1 MKLLI
6 KILLITFLIIAT
18 ALVAAPFFVRQEHV
32 KNFIQERVKLADN
45 AKLVIEG
52 DIDFGVFPYANV
64 KIPVAKIVKTDGT
77 EQIFFEKVSLGFDTL
92 DIIAKSID
100 FDFTVKHKNVS
111 YVGNLKFV
119 DYNNFVKKGA
129 SPIILKLEKP
139 ANIHIKGNLSSS
151 GEQHKF
157 ENFVITHKQTE
168 AKGNLIATKSAE
180 KGMEIKFDTEI
191 KSDNIEDLR
200 KLTLIGTDANKSF
213 DQLSGEGTANLSLTT
228 SGVTTEEF
236 KKNLNGE
243 GAINIDTA
251 SIYGI
256 DINELIGAPQETKLE
271 KTSNKKIDI
280 SDVDIRFN
288 IENGVA
294 NVKEFSANN
303 QLAYLSGQGVVDIIQ
318 KALKFSVDID
328 AEVASARVK
337 IPLLVS
343 GQFDN
348 IKFAPRVGDALINNV
363 DKIIGENKIQF
374 KNIKINLDKNNLGKS
389 VEGLKNIGK
398 SFGFDLD
405 KATGGV
411 LNKIAPTTAPTSN
424 TAPVSIES
432 KVVAPIEKEAPTN
445 SIPASMQINTQPAAP
460 ASN

>member
-18 ALVAAPFFVRQEHV
+18 ALVAAPFFVRQEQV

-52 DIDFGVFPYANV
+52 NIDFGVFPYANV
-64 KIPVAKIVKTDGT
+64 KIPLAKIVKTDGT
-77 EQIFFEKVSLGFDTL
+77 EQVFEKVSVGFDTL
-92 DIIAKSID
+92 DLIAKSID
-100 FDFTVKHKNVS
+100 FDFAFKNKKIYYS
-111 YVGNLKFV
+111 GNLQIL
-119 DYNNFVKKGA
+119 DYNNFVKNGA
-129 SPIILKLEKP
+129 SAINLKLEKP
-139 ANIHIKGNLSSS
+139 ARINLVGNLLTSAT
-151 GEQHKF
+151 EYKF

-168 AKGNLIATKSAE
+168 AKGNLVAVKTVENGLQISLDSE
-180 KGMEIKFDTEI
+180 LVSE
-191 KSDNIEDLR
+191 NIEDLR

-213 DQLSGEGTANLSLTT
+213 NQLSGEGNAKLRLNTQGLNSDD
-228 SGVTTEEF
+228 F
-236 KKNLNGE
+236 KKNLSGE
-243 GAINIDTA
+243 GSINIDSA

-271 KTSNKKIDI
+271 KTSSKKIDI

-294 NVKEFSANN
+294 KVKEFSANN
-303 QLAYLSGQGVVDIIQ
+303 QLAYLSGQGVVDIVQ

-348 IKFAPRVGDALINNV
+348 IKFAPRVGDALIQNV
-363 DKIIGENKIQF
+363 DKIIGENKIQL

-389 VEGLKNIGK
+389 VEDIKNIGK
-398 SFGFDLD
+398 SFGIDLD
-405 KATGGV
+405 KASGGV
-411 LNKIAPTTAPTSN
+411 LNKIAPATQATKPNA
-424 TAPVSIES
+424 E
-432 KVVAPIEKEAPTN
+432 VAPATKKIEDVKPIN
-445 SIPASMQINTQPAAP
+445 VPVPASLQINSQPARQVP
-460 ASN
+460 AN

>member
-18 ALVAAPFFVRQEHV
+18 ALVAAPFFVRQEQV

-64 KIPVAKIVKTDGT
+64 KIPVAKIVKADGS
-77 EQIFFEKVSLGFDTL
+77 EQVFEKVSLGFDTL

-119 DYNNFVKKGA
+119 DYNNFVKNGA
-129 SPIILKLEKP
+129 SPIVLKLEKP
-139 ANIHIKGNLSSS
+139 ANIHIKGDLSSS

-180 KGMEIKFDTEI
+180 KGMKIKFDTEI
-191 KSDNIEDLR
+191 KSENIEDLR

-228 SGVTTEEF
+228 SGLTTEEF

-389 VEGLKNIGK
+389 VEGLKNLGK

-411 LNKIAPTTAPTSN
+411 LNKIAPATATPAN
-424 TAPVSIES
+424 TAPINAEPS
-432 KVVAPIEKEAPTN
+432 APANREE
-445 SIPASMQINTQPAAP
+445 PASKNIPVPASLQMNTQPAAP